1 MESLSA
7 KLGGLLSTK
16 EVADRMGISVAKA
29 HRLIGK
35 GILKPVTKADGLT
48 GSYYFAEDE
57 LPAAS

>member
-16 EVADRMGISVAKA
+16 DVAERLGISVAKV

-35 GILKPVTKADGLT
+35 GVLTPVTKADGLT
-48 GSYYFAEDE
+48 GSYYFNEDE